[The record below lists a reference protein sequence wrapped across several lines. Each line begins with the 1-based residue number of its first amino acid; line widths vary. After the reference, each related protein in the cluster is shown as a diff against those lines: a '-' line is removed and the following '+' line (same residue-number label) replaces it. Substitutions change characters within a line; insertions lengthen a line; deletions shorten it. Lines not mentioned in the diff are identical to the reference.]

1 MLSCVSLLCASV
13 FRLSEMILDGKL
25 PGILDQVR
33 PLPHRMATLCG
44 CERKCRPARLQNA
57 GLTLLLFDFGCLCV
71 CVQGTGDLILF
82 SELQVD
88 KSYANADGTVKEL
101 NLVVDRLYARAK
113 HLTK

>member
-1 MLSCVSLLCASV
+1 MLVFV

-33 PLPHRMATLCG
+33 PMPHRMATLCG
-44 CERKCRPARLQNA
+44 RERQCRPARLQNA
-57 GLTLLLFDFGCLCV
+57 GLTFRCFSTARCAYV

>member
-1 MLSCVSLLCASV
+1 MRVFAVLVFV

-33 PLPHRMATLCG
+33 PISHRMATPCR
-44 CERKCRPARLQNA
+44 CERQCRSSPLQNA
-57 GLTLLLFDFGCLCV
+57 GLTFAAFRLRPRLCM